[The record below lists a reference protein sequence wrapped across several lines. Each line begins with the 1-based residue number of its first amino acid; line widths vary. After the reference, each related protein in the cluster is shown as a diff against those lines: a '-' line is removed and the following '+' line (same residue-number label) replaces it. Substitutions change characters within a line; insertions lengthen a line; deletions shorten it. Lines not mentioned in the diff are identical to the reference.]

1 MRAHSIEA
9 ASQSTRKNASEFWKC
24 NGSEIADEGRRESRE
39 RGGRLSRVEEG
50 WMDRGWKDEDKPYGK
65 GTGRIPGPVPMFTVL

>member
-24 NGSEIADEGRRESRE
+24 NGSEIADEGSRESRE
-39 RGGRLSRVEEG
+39 GRHSRVEEG

-65 GTGRIPGPVPMFTVL
+65 GASRVPGPGHMFTVL